1 MQAFRCPVVVVLG
14 ATGAGK
20 SRLALELG
28 RRFNGEIISADSMQV
43 YKGLDIITNKVTPEE
58 QEQCPHHALGT
69 VHPLQRFTVVDFRN
83 RVIPLIDGLVSRG
96 RLPIIVGGTNYYIEA
111 LLWKVL
117 LTEEEN
123 GSSEG
128 LMFETRGDVE
138 KLRLRRRVIQGIRS
152 CGNSEGTLPQE
163 RTLSQSQRTT
173 QEPRRKQE
181 EQCDLQVT
189 IPPGNDSFVT
199 NSHSELTDH
208 HTCEGSDQ
216 SGMEKSRDVDQ
227 SKARTEVGCDH
238 VEPRSHQVIMR
249 TDQSHVVLPM
259 MHVNSGKVGQS
270 ENLKDHTQKGCVI
283 GGVVKE
289 TVEEDIDV
297 DVTKMDSSELHE
309 LLQEIDPQMA
319 DKLHPNDRRKIIR
332 SLQVYEQHGVC
343 HSDLLKE
350 QRDQEGGSHLGG
362 PLRYKDPCVF
372 WVQTEQSVLDTRLDK
387 RVDSMMNAG
396 LVRELEDFHKEYNEQ
411 RLAGQIREE
420 EMYTQGIFQ
429 SIGFKEFHPYLVIDE
444 DRKQSDEGQRLL
456 EESIERLKTA
466 TRQYARRQL
475 KWIRNR
481 FLKRG
486 NNSPSVFGL
495 DSTKP
500 EEWERNV
507 LEPAT
512 RILEAVMQG
521 KESPISPLPC
531 EERKVNDLSQTFV
544 CDVCKGRQFVG
555 QQQWTAHLQ
564 SRRHQKQARKKR
576 LRELMEKEGSK
587 KEASSSSVSSS

>member
-58 QEQCPHHALGT
+58 QEQCPHHALGI

-117 LTEEEN
+117 LTNEDN

-138 KLRLRRRVIQGIRS
+138 KLRLRRRVIQGKRS
-152 CGNSEGTLPQE
+152 HGNSEGTHLQE
-163 RTLSQSQRTT
+163 RTLSPSLRTT

-199 NSHSELTDH
+199 NNQSEHTDH

-216 SGMEKSRDVDQ
+216 SGLEKSSDVDQ
-227 SKARTEVGCDH
+227 SKTRTKVGCDH
-238 VEPRSHQVIMR
+238 VEPRSNQVNMR
-249 TDQSHVVLPM
+249 TDHSHVVLPM
-259 MHVNSGKVGQS
+259 MHDNSFEVGQS
-270 ENLKDHTQKGCVI
+270 ENLKVLIQKGCVI
-283 GGVVKE
+283 GGG
-289 TVEEDIDV
+289 TEDEDFDL

-309 LLQEIDPQMA
+309 LLQDIDPLMA
-319 DKLHPNDRRKIIR
+319 DRLHPNDRRKIIR

-350 QRDQEGGSHLGG
+350 QRNQEGGSHLGG

-372 WVQTEQSVLDTRLDK
+372 WVQTEQTVLDTRLDK

-444 DRKQSDEGQRLL
+444 DRKQRDEGQRLL

-486 NNSPSVFGL
+486 ENSPAVFGL

-500 EEWERNV
+500 EEWDRNV

-555 QQQWTAHLQ
+555 LQQWTAHLQ

-576 LRELMEKEGSK
+576 LRELMDKEGSK
-587 KEASSSSVSSS
+587 KGASLSSSVSSS

>member
-1 MQAFRCPVVVVLG
+1 M
-14 ATGAGK
+14 
-20 SRLALELG
+20 
-28 RRFNGEIISADSMQV
+28 IMV

-58 QEQCPHHALGT
+58 QEQCPHHALGI

-117 LTEEEN
+117 LTNEDN

-138 KLRLRRRVIQGIRS
+138 KLRLRRRVIQGKRS
-152 CGNSEGTLPQE
+152 HGNSEGTHLQE
-163 RTLSQSQRTT
+163 RTLSPSLRTT

-199 NSHSELTDH
+199 NNQSEHTDH

-216 SGMEKSRDVDQ
+216 SGLEKSSDVDQ

-238 VEPRSHQVIMR
+238 AEPRSNQINMR
-249 TDQSHVVLPM
+249 TDQSHVLLPK
-259 MHVNSGKVGQS
+259 MHDNSGEVGQS
-270 ENLKDHTQKGCVI
+270 ENLKVLIQKGCVI
-283 GGVVKE
+283 GGGTE
-289 TVEEDIDV
+289 DEDIDL

-309 LLQEIDPQMA
+309 LLQEIDPLMA
-319 DKLHPNDRRKIIR
+319 DRLHPNDRRKIIR

-350 QRDQEGGSHLGG
+350 QRNQEGGSHLGG

-444 DRKQSDEGQRLL
+444 DRKQRDEGQRLL

-486 NNSPSVFGL
+486 ENSPAVFGL

-500 EEWERNV
+500 EEWDRNV

-576 LRELMEKEGSK
+576 LRELMDKEGSK
-587 KEASSSSVSSS
+587 KGASLSSSVSSS